1 MRYPVDHFLKDL
13 DHDLLI
19 PCRCY
24 LGVSGLV
31 AVGMGVIVA
40 LSLTMLAGFPYNG
53 IHGTVPFIALGML
66 SCQSNMNVASQV

>member
-1 MRYPVDHFLKDL
+1 MY
-13 DHDLLI
+13 DHDLFI

-31 AVGMGVIVA
+31 AVGMGVIVS

-66 SCQSNMNVASQV
+66 QFTNYPITVGPFLGHQ

>member
-1 MRYPVDHFLKDL
+1 MIKDHLSSDL
-13 DHDLLI
+13 DHDLVL

-53 IHGTVPFIALGML
+53 IHGTVPFIALGKN
-66 SCQSNMNVASQV
+66 Q